1 MFCFGNM
8 SSAAA
13 RQRLCRQHFTA
24 ANERIKLNP
33 TDQATRSFEA
43 PYLAGKKTCAARKP
57 PANFALTV
65 KTGVRVP

>member
-1 MFCFGNM
+1 M

-33 TDQATRSFEA
+33 TDQATSG
-43 PYLAGKKTCAARKP
+43 PLSS
-57 PANFALTV
+57 N
-65 KTGVRVP
+65 VRVKIMRGQKASG

>member
-13 RQRLCRQHFTA
+13 RQRLGRQCFTA

-33 TDQATRSFEA
+33 TDQATSGFEA
-43 PYLAGKKTCAARKP
+43 PYLAMCG
-57 PANFALTV
+57 
-65 KTGVRVP
+65 

>member
-1 MFCFGNM
+1 M

-43 PYLAGKKTCAARKP
+43 PRWQRTGKNHARP
-57 PANFALTV
+57 ESV
-65 KTGVRVP
+65 SG